1 MTTIAWDVRIVQ
13 GSSTLVSL
21 NTAPIKLIDI
31 NLTAPRSEIIR
42 QRTSGREDHIRR
54 VRKRPVVGNMS
65 VAVTDGS
72 VANNLEELEKIK
84 RAFMLAEE
92 AQELDDRDR
101 IFLEIQKGNA
111 GDWYRSE
118 IITGRVQEDPTTMM
132 TDWTKDITTARIL
145 FTRRPFFEKT
155 SGDTI
160 TIVNGAGSGT
170 TAAIN
175 NHDDGGHDNW
185 VTVAAAQ
192 LEGDMAVHPEI
203 ALRAQDAGVTIRRVY
218 LGILRGDPDN
228 VVFLEAEDGVN
239 VGGISTDGADAN
251 CSNGNYVTSTWG
263 TGADTKL
270 FTLTI
275 AAAHAEDLG
284 GRWCKMMTRFQ
295 AAVGASPPKI
305 RFKLLYGSNV
315 LWEGEQLQLHAS
327 DILQDLGDIKLPP
340 WEQEGSSSESPDL
353 SLEVW
358 GQKSGGGTVKIDY
371 IFPMPKDSFRFYE
384 PIAGGLYYSSD
395 EAWLYDTPEEGA
407 FTQYGGA
414 AGTAG
419 VVPNYVASGE
429 PLVLLS
435 NVDTKWWWL
444 WDRSDASSPVDDAA
458 TVKLVVK
465 HRRATL

>member
-13 GSSTLVSL
+13 GNSTLVAL
-21 NTAPIKLIDI
+21 NDAPIKIIDI
-31 NLTAPRSEIIR
+31 NLIAPRSQIIR
-42 QRTSGREDHIRR
+42 QRSSGREDRVR
-54 VRKRPVVGNMS
+54 KVRKRPVVGTIRI
-65 VAVTDGS
+65 AVTDS
-72 VANNLEELEKIK
+72 DIPANLTELEKIK

-92 AQELDDRDR
+92 AQEFDDRDR
-101 IFLEIQKGNA
+101 IFLEIQKVNA

-118 IITGRVQEDPTTMM
+118 IITGSVQEEPETMH
-132 TDWTKDITTARIL
+132 TDWTRDLTIARVL

-155 SGDTI
+155 TGDTL

-185 VTVAAAQ
+185 VTLAAAQ

-203 ALRAQDAGVTIRRVY
+203 ALLAADAGVTIRRVY
-218 LGILRGDPDN
+218 LGILRGASAN

-239 VGGISTDGADAN
+239 EAVSSDAADAG
-251 CSNGNYVTSTWG
+251 CSNGNYVTSTW
-263 TGADTKL
+263 AVDAETKL

-275 AAAHAEDLG
+275 AAAHAKALG

-295 AAVGASPPKI
+295 AAVGATPPKI
-305 RFKLLYGSNV
+305 RFKLAYGSNV

-327 DILQDLGDIKLPP
+327 DFLQDLGDMKIPP

-353 SLEVW
+353 NLEVW
-358 GQKSGGGTVKIDY
+358 AQKEGGGTVKIDY
-371 IFPMPKDSFRFYE
+371 IFPVPKDSFRFYE
-384 PIAGGLYYSSD
+384 PITGGLYYSSD
-395 EAWLYDTPEEGA
+395 EAWLYDTPEEGVY
-407 FTQYGGA
+407 TEYGGA

-429 PLVLLS
+429 PIILLS